1 MSLIK
6 FLIFLIFFV
15 NNLIAES
22 YNFSPEIYSKGFGA
36 ITEINYP
43 EAIFLNPSRIAE
55 AKFDYFSFS
64 IIKPLKF
71 YQLSILFFPKID
83 LNNFGLGIGILQK
96 DSFISYEFSSGI
108 KINNYFYSGIN
119 LAIYRAIFN
128 DEKIGFGFSPSLQ
141 FNLKEFESY
150 SQFEFKS
157 AFYLKNILRKEI
169 ENYKDFTKLTIQ
181 YGFSFKLY
189 LSEIT
194 YYLGGDYNS
203 SLFNFGIGVK
213 ILQNFVL
220 NLGFEKNYI
229 LTGFKISDEFSSLDC
244 GFKYNFNNKNYDY
257 IISYVKSI
265 GEINKEVSAQKEIQI
280 KEREKVSEK
289 VLEKQKELI
298 EEGLLY
304 YRQNDYKKAK
314 EIWENAYK
322 LAPDSKYGREAKK
335 YIERVNKILK
345 QIGE

>member
-1 MSLIK
+1 
-6 FLIFLIFFV
+6 
-15 NNLIAES
+15 
-22 YNFSPEIYSKGFGA
+22 
-36 ITEINYP
+36 
-43 EAIFLNPSRIAE
+43 
-55 AKFDYFSFS
+55 
-64 IIKPLKF
+64 
-71 YQLSILFFPKID
+71 
-83 LNNFGLGIGILQK
+83 
-96 DSFISYEFSSGI
+96 
-108 KINNYFYSGIN
+108 
-119 LAIYRAIFN
+119 
-128 DEKIGFGFSPSLQ
+128 
-141 FNLKEFESY
+141 
-150 SQFEFKS
+150 
-157 AFYLKNILRKEI
+157 
-169 ENYKDFTKLTIQ
+169 
-181 YGFSFKLY
+181 
-189 LSEIT
+189 
-194 YYLGGDYNS
+194 
-203 SLFNFGIGVK
+203 VK